1 MGKEVFHESSMVTF
15 DVTKLYHNVV
25 TYKPNMVE
33 RASKQVKAY

>member
-1 MGKEVFHESSMVTF
+1 MGEEVFHESGMVTF
-15 DVTKLYHNVV
+15 DVTKLYHNVA